1 MPAISA
7 HDDSP
12 NHDEHTDCQEQVNPS
27 GTFEREC
34 TEGPDDDQCNT
45 NQNTEIPF
53 VGLAN

>member
-45 NQNTEIPF
+45 NQNTEIHF